1 MNRSMEIEVVFTS
14 QLRAL
19 LGASSIRIDLPE
31 AATFAEL
38 LAELARRFSPQFR
51 EFALDEQGELRGP
64 IMVCFGD
71 QHVTPAATDRI
82 PAGVVVT
89 LMSPISGG

>member
-1 MNRSMEIEVVFTS
+1 MNRSREIEVVFTS

-51 EFALDEQGELRGP
+51 EFALDEQGELRSP

-71 QHVTPAATDRI
+71 QHVAPAATDRI